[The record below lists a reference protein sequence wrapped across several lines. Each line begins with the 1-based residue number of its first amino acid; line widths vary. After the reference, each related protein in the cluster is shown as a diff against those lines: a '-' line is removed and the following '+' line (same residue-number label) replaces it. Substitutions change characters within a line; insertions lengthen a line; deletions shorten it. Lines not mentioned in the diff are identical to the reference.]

1 MLRCLSGH
9 SHKCCAAW
17 PNSSARGL
25 ADADG
30 HLRLTTDPTFSTEQG
45 LHDLSRIGVW
55 ASAALATAILWAQKP
70 EAPVKCTAFDDFSN
84 TDHMPLVFDC
94 PWPECRT
101 RNAHP
106 GHRHDLYYEGRVV
119 WCQQCNKRCRIY
131 RPCDRRVHGIL
142 RRGATGLATVG
153 ALVCP
158 PLALY
163 AGVTGSVYTGAM
175 AAIEDRPGEFFR
187 SCANTISLGL
197 VQNGSQV
204 ASAVAHTMN
213 AAQAIHGLIE
223 ASQEQSWMGVL
234 LCTVSVMNSI
244 VQFAQ
249 SCDQATLQKTE
260 QALEVARR
268 QVSNLGRE
276 VQQGG
281 PIQHGAQIN
290 GRLFRNLRQAATAR
304 DQIQVM
310 YASQMIS
317 HRELTWLSTHMDL
330 VQSVSEGTTE
340 TFEGILVSVQ
350 KLQAQKPNVV
360 VETN

>member
-17 PNSSARGL
+17 PNSSTRGL

-45 LHDLSRIGVW
+45 LHDLSRVGLW
-55 ASAALATAILWAQKP
+55 ASTALATAILWAQKP

-101 RNAHP
+101 LGLLIRGIAVTWLMLGGRSGASSATRDAESTGPAIVEFMASSVAVQP
-106 GHRHDLYYEGRVV
+106 GL
-119 WCQQCNKRCRIY
+119 
-131 RPCDRRVHGIL
+131 
-142 RRGATGLATVG
+142 RGALFY
-153 ALVCP
+153 P

-163 AGVTGSVYTGAM
+163 AGATGSVYTGAM
-175 AAIEDRPGEFFR
+175 AAIEDRPGELVR

-197 VQNGSQV
+197 LQNGSQV

-223 ASQEQSWMGVL
+223 ASNEQSWMGVL
-234 LCTVSVMNSI
+234 LSTVSMMNSI

-249 SCDQATLQKTE
+249 SCDQATLQKSE

-330 VQSVSEGTTE
+330 LQSVSEGTTE
-340 TFEGILVSVQ
+340 TLEGILFSVQ

>member
-1 MLRCLSGH
+1 MQQEMPNLQALRSSSSWHLASRCNRACDCGCPSLSSLGPICGSYWQCLHG
-9 SHKCCAAW
+9 SH
-17 PNSSARGL
+17 G
-25 ADADG
+25 G
-30 HLRLTTDPTFSTEQG
+30 
-45 LHDLSRIGVW
+45 
-55 ASAALATAILWAQKP
+55 
-70 EAPVKCTAFDDFSN
+70 
-84 TDHMPLVFDC
+84 
-94 PWPECRT
+94 
-101 RNAHP
+101 
-106 GHRHDLYYEGRVV
+106 
-119 WCQQCNKRCRIY
+119 
-131 RPCDRRVHGIL
+131 
-142 RRGATGLATVG
+142 
-153 ALVCP
+153 
-158 PLALY
+158 
-163 AGVTGSVYTGAM
+163 
-175 AAIEDRPGEFFR
+175 IEDRPGEFFR

-317 HRELTWLSTHMDL
+317 HRELTWLSTHMDWCRVL
-330 VQSVSEGTTE
+330 ARALLRLLKAFLSVSRNYRPKTQC
-340 TFEGILVSVQ
+340 SC
-350 KLQAQKPNVV
+350 
-360 VETN
+360 